1 MNENKNEDEDE
12 CKNDTGLLDSTATS
26 TSAATTQQSTKSINN
41 TNNHI
46 ALFGLSADPP
56 TGRSGHAG
64 LIEYLIKTNVYSEII
79 ILPVYNHAY
88 DSKKGLQSYEHRL
101 QMCKLNF
108 ECYSTPEC
116 PVIIS
121 ELEKE
126 LTHDHNYNPSL
137 GVESK
142 LGTYDIVSYYLSMY
156 PDKVVHLVLGADTF
170 NDLIRGRWKESDK

>member
-1 MNENKNEDEDE
+1 MNENKNEEE
-12 CKNDTGLLDSTATS
+12 PQNDTSLLDSTATS
-26 TSAATTQQSTKSINN
+26 TSAATTQQSTKS
-41 TNNHI
+41 TNSSHHI

-101 QMCKLNF
+101 RMCKLNF

-116 PVIIS
+116 PVMIS
-121 ELEKE
+121 ELEKD
-126 LTHDHNYNPSL
+126 LTHTHNYDPSL

-142 LGTYDIVSYYLSMY
+142 LGTYDIVSYYLSIY
-156 PDKVVHLVLGADTF
+156 PEKIVHLVLGADTF
-170 NDLIRGRWKESDK
+170 NDLVRGRWKESDK

>member
-1 MNENKNEDEDE
+1 M
-12 CKNDTGLLDSTATS
+12 SRRWTS
-26 TSAATTQQSTKSINN
+26 AESAATTQQSAKSINSI
-41 TNNHI
+41 NHI

-101 QMCKLNF
+101 TMCKLNF
-108 ECYSTPEC
+108 ECYSTLEC

-126 LTHDHNYNPSL
+126 LTHDHNYDSSI
-137 GVESK
+137 GVKSK
-142 LGTYDIVSYYLSMY
+142 LGTYDIVSYYLSIY
-156 PDKVVHLVLGADTF
+156 PDKIVHLVLGADTF